1 MARSIWQKSLAASL
15 AWAGCALAQ
24 QSPSPFTNP
33 VPDAAQATA
42 SERVI
47 TVQETGKPSH
57 KCKVVK
63 SWQTSEGTTAYKVQ
77 ALDTG
82 EVMTIVESGPITSMP
97 GSHAG
102 TRMHAV
108 ATRIFHWTHAKM
120 PPPEAPM
127 PPGEGIQAASVSTV
141 EPTPTPA
148 DTQPKTALPQSQP
161 LSTQSIS
168 TSTPP
173 IPLSIRPASAMSP
186 APTPVIEERAGIL
199 ARLAARTHRQDV
211 SSAADTC
218 VCPPVATSP
227 SVQANPSIH
236 QSGQPTAPSNV
247 SRRSDTWSQPTR
259 VVTSSSPYSPVN
271 GSSSVSSIPVVSS
284 RPVVTNSYTVPSND
298 CCDCTPAASSTDEK
312 VLILPPM
319 KLSKSPLVTVADE
332 SCDAPAIKKE
342 TSVGLLNEMRK
353 SWGKADDHKSWL
365 RKSETPLPAETPAIV
380 LPAADTRKVDPLQ
393 VPEKYVAPL
402 GDETSSKAR
411 TPAEEPAHKSSPA
424 SSRSQLPPL
433 GTQSVVG
440 AAGGMNSQ
448 VQFVPVPI
456 ITVPDL
462 TRPPMPPMHAPRP
475 IIQPAG
481 ASAYAPAAA
490 SKALGPNMTTTDEG
504 MVNAFT
510 SMPSREQVALAT
522 NAFTNGESAAGVQGP
537 MMPAQQNYPRSP
549 YGMMAQGASGMAAPA
564 PMNPP
569 VVPVGYQM
577 PMQAGLS
584 MPMAAEQQMLVAL
597 RDSLYPSQREWA
609 VAGLATFD
617 WRAHPEVVQALLTA
631 GRQDP
636 AATVRAAC
644 VHHLAKMNV
653 NTMPIVELVQKS
665 RADADPRV
673 RLEADR
679 ALSAMQP
686 TATPMR
692 SMVEPAASWSPK
704 KFD

>member
-33 VPDAAQATA
+33 VPDAAQAAA

-57 KCKVVK
+57 KCKVLK
-63 SWQTSEGTTAYKVQ
+63 SWQTSEGATAYKVQ

-108 ATRIFHWTHAKM
+108 ATRIFHWTHAKT
-120 PPPEAPM
+120 PPPEAPV
-127 PPGEGIQAASVSTV
+127 PPGEVLQAASVSTV
-141 EPTPTPA
+141 EPKETPA
-148 DTQPKTALPQSQP
+148 ETQPKTTLAQSQP
-161 LSTQSIS
+161 LSTWSIT

-173 IPLSIRPASAMSP
+173 MPMSTRPASTMNP

-211 SSAADTC
+211 SAASDT
-218 VCPPVATSP
+218 CPPVETSP
-227 SVQANPSIH
+227 SVQASPSIH
-236 QSGQPTAPSNV
+236 QSSQPTAPSNV
-247 SRRSDTWSQPTR
+247 SRRSDTWSQPSR
-259 VVTSSSPYSPVN
+259 VVTSSSPYSPVS

-284 RPVVTNSYTVPSND
+284 SPVVVSSHTVPSND
-298 CCDCTPAASSTDEK
+298 CCDCAATPSSKDEK

-319 KLSKSPLVTVADE
+319 KLSKQSPLVTVEDDC
-332 SCDAPAIKKE
+332 CDAPAIKKE

-353 SWGKADDHKSWL
+353 SWGKADDHKSWP
-365 RKSETPLPAETPAIV
+365 RKSATPLPAETPAIV

-411 TPAEEPAHKSSPA
+411 TPAEDPARKSSPMQG
-424 SSRSQLPPL
+424 SSKSQLPPL

-462 TRPPMPPMHAPRP
+462 TRPPMPPMHAPQP
-475 IIQPAG
+475 IIQLAG
-481 ASAYAPAAA
+481 ASAYAPGAA

-522 NAFTNGESAAGVQGP
+522 NAFTNGESAAAAQAP

-564 PMNPP
+564 PMNPS
-569 VVPVGYQM
+569 VMPVGYQM
-577 PMQAGLS
+577 PIQAGVAIS
-584 MPMAAEQQMLVAL
+584 RERQTAMPTAAEQQMLGAL

-617 WRAHPEVVQALLTA
+617 WHAHPEVVQALLTA

-644 VHHLAKMNV
+644 VHHL
-653 NTMPIVELVQKS
+653 
-665 RADADPRV
+665 
-673 RLEADR
+673 
-679 ALSAMQP
+679 
-686 TATPMR
+686 
-692 SMVEPAASWSPK
+692 
-704 KFD
+704 